1 MEKMWMLV
9 TDNYSGLAER
19 AVNMLAGTVSG
30 YLKYVLPVKYSAEL
44 TESDIEKYDLIVL
57 GIEGDALI
65 SRCIDRG
72 DVDRVDDEEGYS
84 VYVGECVLNSE
95 RRMVLISASHEHGLL
110 YGAMAFLNRY
120 LGKVVTSHGALPREE
135 AGELPF
141 NTSLPTWRETRTPAV
156 RTRAVWTW
164 GHVIYDYRSFFDNM
178 MRLGLNEA
186 VIWNDKIPFN
196 ATRVVDYAHNCG
208 IKVVWGYAWGWDQGG
223 IKNATDM
230 TGKSITLLE
239 DQIVERFEREYR
251 GAGDGIYFQSFTEH
265 AEESVGG
272 NSVADTVTDLV
283 NRAAGRILAVC
294 PDLHIQF
301 GLHATSVKNKLD
313 VLRRVDP
320 RVTIVW
326 EDCGAFPYNY
336 SPYDVST
343 LDETLAFTD
352 DIATLRGSN
361 EKFGVVLKGMVNL
374 DWLTFRHFDEKY
386 IMGERTDAFITARL
400 EKKQKYWKSVTAG
413 WLANADAARRTVA
426 LIAERNPDAIV
437 EALIEDGLF
446 EAKIPLPAAIYAE
459 LLWDPTRPVSDII
472 SDVTR
477 YPCVEI

>member
-1 MEKMWMLV
+1 MENKWMLV
-9 TDNYSGLAER
+9 ADEYSGLVER

-30 YLKYVLPVKYSAEL
+30 YLKYVLPVKCLIEL
-44 TESDIEKYDLIVL
+44 TESDVQGYDLIVI
-57 GIEGDALI
+57 GRESCETV

-72 DVDRVDDEEGYS
+72 YIDHVDCEEGYS

-95 RRMVLISASHEHGLL
+95 RQMVMISASHERGLL
-110 YGAMAFLNRY
+110 YGAMAFINRY
-120 LGKVVTSHGALPREE
+120 LGTAVITHGSLPREE
-135 AGELPF
+135 ANELPF
-141 NTSLPTWRETRTPAV
+141 NSPLRTWRETRTPAV
-156 RTRAVWTW
+156 KTRAVWTW
-164 GHVIYDYRSFFDNM
+164 GHVIYDYRAFFDNM

-196 ATRVVDYAHNCG
+196 ATRVVDYAHSCG

-230 TGKSITLLE
+230 TAKDMSSLE
-239 DQIVERFEREYR
+239 DQIVARFEREYR

-272 NSVADTVTDLV
+272 RGVADTVTDLV
-283 NRAAGRILAVC
+283 NSAAGRILAAH

-313 VLRRVDP
+313 VLRRTDP

-336 SPYDVST
+336 SPYDVSS
-343 LDETLAFTD
+343 LDDTLAFTD
-352 DIATLRGSN
+352 SIATLRGAQ

-374 DWLTFRHFDEKY
+374 DWLTFRHFDESY
-386 IMGERTDAFITARL
+386 IMGERTDAFIAARL
-400 EKKQKYWKSVTAG
+400 EKKRKYWKSVTAG
-413 WLANADAARRTVA
+413 WLVNADAARQTVA

-459 LLWDPTRPVSDII
+459 LLWDPTRPVSEVI